1 MGISI
6 HYSGRIA
13 NKQNLPQ
20 LLEEVQEIATV
31 HGWKTHIYENE
42 FPASIDSL
50 TPSET
55 FNNSEHDGLLY
66 GIDFTPDGSEPVSI
80 CFLSNGRMSTIMQLA
95 CWGDFETESVITIQ
109 SEELDAE
116 GNWISSSDS
125 MKLDKAEF
133 NRLLYMCSTKTQYA
147 GPDAHELI
155 IGVLRYISKT
165 YISDFKLIDE
175 AEFWETDNKQIL
187 VDNFTRNGL
196 LIKNFSKNLQSTTRM
211 PDEDLD
217 SFIRRIAQGMKNDEK
232 TNN

>member
-165 YISDFKLIDE
+165 YLSDFKLTDE

-217 SFIRRIAQGMKNDEK
+217 SFIRRIARGMKNDEK